1 MFDSVVANKA
11 TVDMLTRAVGE
22 GRLPHALIIEGAS
35 GSGRHTIAF
44 SIASALAGGDAE
56 TECRDRSRA
65 RASGLYNIER
75 IQLPHVHYRGCR
87 AYDRLGA
94 ECIFKAL

>member
-1 MFDSVVANKA
+1 
-11 TVDMLTRAVGE
+11 MLTRAVGE

-56 TECRDRSRA
+56 TEHRMRDGLCPDVRLIGCADGRKTIGVETVRELA
-65 RASGLYNIER
+65 RQLER
-75 IQLPHVHYRGCR
+75 EAVRVVQLEGHIT
-87 AYDRLGA
+87 A
-94 ECIFKAL
+94 